1 MMNADDLATELF
13 KVYQS
18 VDADGNSV
26 DKTDGSKA
34 FAKGFIDM
42 MTQGKMTSM
51 VTGLGMPNG
60 APFPGTTWSFIGQ
73 SVKGNFVGLV
83 PNTLA
88 AQLAAAIP
96 KGKPNLMLKE
106 ATAISSYFMTQVN
119 ITFVA
124 MYGQCT
130 AATGSP
136 PTPGVIVGGNA
147 RDGKV
152 VGAAGAGLAAQVAA
166 AMGVPITP
174 GMIDMYNA
182 LCNYVTKN
190 IELSYLVNQVN
201 GAFPPP
207 PPAPIP
213 LAGGLGSGGVVR

>member
-1 MMNADDLATELF
+1 MMSADELATKLF
-13 KVYQS
+13 EVYEAK
-18 VDADGNSV
+18 DADGNSV
-26 DKTDGSKA
+26 SKTDASKA

-42 MTQGKMTSM
+42 VTQGKMTSM
-51 VTGLGMPNG
+51 VTGFGMPNG
-60 APFPGTTWSFIGQ
+60 VPFPGTTWSFIGQ

-83 PNTLA
+83 PNVLA
-88 AQLAAAIP
+88 TQLAAAIP
-96 KGKPNLMLKE
+96 TGKPDLMLKE
-106 ATAISSYFMTQVN
+106 ATAISSYFMTQAN

-152 VGAAGAGLAAQVAA
+152 VGIGGAALAGQVAG

-174 GMIDMYNA
+174 GMIAMYDA
-182 LCNYVTKN
+182 LCTYVMQK

-213 LAGGLGSGGVVR
+213 LAGGLGSGGLIR